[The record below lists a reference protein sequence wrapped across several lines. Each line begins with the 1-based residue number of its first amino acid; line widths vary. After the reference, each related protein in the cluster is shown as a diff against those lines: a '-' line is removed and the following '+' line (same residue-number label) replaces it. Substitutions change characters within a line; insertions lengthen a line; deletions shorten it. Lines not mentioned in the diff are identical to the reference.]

1 MSFQSEV
8 IVMKKFFYILQIFLF
23 CFFFSSLFFYNKPK
37 KYNSNNLYGNLYI
50 TGSSS
55 TQQLCDD
62 LGDGFSKVYPKTF
75 VVKSGSGSSQAVLA
89 VLNKSAQIGDLSR
102 ELSSFENKEL
112 FNSFVIAKD
121 AIAICTN
128 KNNPIE
134 NIPFSTL
141 QKIFQK
147 KITNWAELGG
157 KNKKIILIGRDF
169 SSGTRNAFEKHLN
182 LKNPAKYD
190 IELEN
195 NGKVK
200 YKIQND
206 EDAIGYISL
215 SSCDD
220 SINIVKIDRI
230 YPSIENVINSKYH
243 ITHPLLQITKKG
255 AKDPLLA
262 AWFSF
267 IYSDKGAA
275 IIKQNRFIPVPR
287 N

>member
-1 MSFQSEV
+1 
-8 IVMKKFFYILQIFLF
+8 MKKIFYIIQIFLF
-23 CFFFSSLFFYNKPK
+23 CFLTSLVFLFNDYKKHYFSSL
-37 KYNSNNLYGNLYI
+37 SGNLYI
-50 TGSSS
+50 VGSSS

-75 VVKSGSGSSQAVLA
+75 VVKSGNGSSQAVLA
-89 VLNKSAQIGDLSR
+89 VLNNSAQIGDLSR
-102 ELSSFENKEL
+102 ELTPSEVKESFS
-112 FNSFVIAKD
+112 SFVIAKD

-128 KNNPIE
+128 KNNNIE
-134 NIPFSTL
+134 NISSSTL
-141 QKIFQK
+141 RKIFQK

-157 KNKKIILIGRDF
+157 KNKKIILVGRDF
-169 SSGTRNAFEKHLN
+169 SSGTRNSFEKHLN
-182 LKNPAKYD
+182 LKNSIKYD
-190 IELEN
+190 VELEN

-200 YKIQND
+200 YKVQND

-215 SSCDD
+215 SSRDE
-220 SINIVKIDRI
+220 SINIVKIDGI
-230 YPSIENVINSKYH
+230 YPSIANVTNSKYH
-243 ITHPLLQITKKG
+243 ITHPLLQITKKD

-275 IIKQNRFIPVPR
+275 IIKHNRFIPVPR

>member
-1 MSFQSEV
+1 
-8 IVMKKFFYILQIFLF
+8 MKKFYYIIQIFLF
-23 CFFFSSLFFYNKPK
+23 CFLFFLTSFFNNSK
-37 KYNSNNLYGNLYI
+37 KYNFNNLSGNLYI
-50 TGSSS
+50 VGSSS

-62 LGDGFSKVYPKTF
+62 LGNEFSKLNPKTF

-89 VLNKSAQIGDLSR
+89 VLNNSAQIGDLSR
-102 ELSSFENKEL
+102 ELTLSENKEL
-112 FNSFVIAKD
+112 FNSFIIAKD
-121 AIAICTN
+121 AIAVCTN

-134 NIPFSTL
+134 NISFSAL

-147 KITNWAELGG
+147 KIVNWAEIGG

-182 LKNPAKYD
+182 LKTPIKYD
-190 IELEN
+190 VELEN

-200 YKIQND
+200 YKVQND

-215 SSCDD
+215 SSCDK
-220 SINIVKIDRI
+220 SINLVKIDGI

>member
-1 MSFQSEV
+1 
-8 IVMKKFFYILQIFLF
+8 MKKFFQIFQV
-23 CFFFSSLFFYNKPK
+23 FFFCLLFLLSFLLNNPK
-37 KYNSNNLYGNLYI
+37 KYNFKNLSGNLYI
-50 TGSSS
+50 VGSSS

-62 LGDGFSKVYPKTF
+62 LGDGFSKIYPKIF

-89 VLNKSAQIGDLSR
+89 ILDKSAQIGDLSR
-102 ELSSFENKEL
+102 ELTSSENKEL
-112 FNSFVIAKD
+112 FDSFIIAKD
-121 AIAICTN
+121 VIAICTN
-128 KNNPIE
+128 KNNHIK
-134 NIPFSTL
+134 NISSSTL

-157 KNKKIILIGRDF
+157 ENKKIILIGRDF
-169 SSGTRNAFEKHLN
+169 SSGTRSAFEKHLN
-182 LKNPAKYD
+182 LKNPIKYD
-190 IELEN
+190 VELEN

-215 SSCDD
+215 SSCDK
-220 SINIVKIDRI
+220 SINLVKIDGI
-230 YPSIENVINSKYH
+230 YPSIENAMNSKYH

-255 AKDPLLA
+255 TKDPLLA

-275 IIKQNRFIPVPR
+275 IIKHNRFIPVPR

>member
-1 MSFQSEV
+1 
-8 IVMKKFFYILQIFLF
+8 MKKFCYIIQVFLF
-23 CFFFSSLFFYNKPK
+23 CCLLALCFFLNKSKKHDFNSLC
-37 KYNSNNLYGNLYI
+37 GNLYI
-50 TGSSS
+50 VGSSS
-55 TQQLCDD
+55 TQQLCDN
-62 LGDGFSKVYPKTF
+62 LGDEFSKLNPKTF
-75 VVKSGSGSSQAVLA
+75 VVKSGSGSSQAILA
-89 VLNKSAQIGDLSR
+89 VLNNSSQIGDLSR
-102 ELSSFENKEL
+102 ELAPSENKEL
-112 FNSFVIAKD
+112 FDSHIFAKD

-128 KNNPIE
+128 RKNPIE
-134 NIPFSTL
+134 NITFSKL

-157 KNKKIILIGRDF
+157 KNKKIILVGRDF

-182 LKNPAKYD
+182 LKNLIKYD
-190 IELEN
+190 VELEN

-200 YKIQND
+200 YKVQND

-215 SSCDD
+215 SSCDE
-220 SINIVKIDRI
+220 SINLVKIDGI
-230 YPSIENVINSKYH
+230 YPSIKNVINSKYH

-267 IYSDKGAA
+267 IYSDEGAA